1 MIQVKTHFVNSHH
14 YYNFKQT
21 LIVIFCEQ
29 YKYLYMLVTW
39 YFVILLTF
47 VIKLVTLWLL
57 YIQFKKK
64 ISSTLLV
71 NQYIQNVLKCVKLKC
86 KHNILWWR
94 MQNYGE
100 GHQKQKHTINSDDTN
115 YSLHFIHRLL
125 TSSYTQANWLNLI
138 SCLQC

>member
-1 MIQVKTHFVNSHH
+1 MIQVKTHFVNSHR

-29 YKYLYMLVTW
+29 YKYLYMIVTW

-86 KHNILWWR
+86 STIS
-94 MQNYGE
+94 YGDE
-100 GHQKQKHTINSDDTN
+100 CKITVRVTKNKNT
-115 YSLHFIHRLL
+115 LL
-125 TSSYTQANWLNLI
+125 TQMIQIIHCTSFTDYSPVAIHKQTG
-138 SCLQC
+138 